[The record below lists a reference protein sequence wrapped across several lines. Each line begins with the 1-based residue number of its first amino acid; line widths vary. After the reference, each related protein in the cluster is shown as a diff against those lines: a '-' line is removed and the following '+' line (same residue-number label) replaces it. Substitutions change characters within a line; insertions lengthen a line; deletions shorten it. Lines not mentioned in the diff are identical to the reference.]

1 MNLTLDE
8 LKSTGVGKFMNVLS
22 KTHSNAR
29 IKEAANTL
37 VTSWRSMMS
46 AVSFIGVMY
55 GNICDLFHIIGDR
68 RMEVKRRPIQHR
80 QLDQRQKHLV

>member
-1 MNLTLDE
+1 MSLTLDE

-46 AVSFIGVMY
+46 AVGLIEVMY
-55 GNICDLFHIIGDR
+55 WKICDLLYIGC
-68 RMEVKRRPIQHR
+68 
-80 QLDQRQKHLV
+80 